1 MLWNTVKAIGGQMEP
16 KGMRTTSFRPMGH
29 DAATVKG
36 EVGAK
41 MHAQLILILS
51 TLCQK
56 NCLPFFNSCKTLAT
70 TPTPL
75 TADKFAFGY
84 SQMMRGS

>member
-56 NCLPFFNSCKTLAT
+56 KLLAIFQQLQN
-70 TPTPL
+70 PS
-75 TADKFAFGY
+75 Y
-84 SQMMRGS
+84 HSHSSHC

>member
-56 NCLPFFNSCKTLAT
+56 
-70 TPTPL
+70 
-75 TADKFAFGY
+75 TACHFSTVAKP
-84 SQMMRGS
+84 